1 MIRAVGIVCKPIKEM
16 VATVVPPL
24 IAWLHERKIEVHVDV
39 ETQGCVELKVPC
51 IAREAM
57 GEKVDLLIVL
67 GGDGTLLAAARALR
81 AHNVPI
87 LAVNLGSLGFLTTI
101 TLDQLYHILKQP
113 PEGHIDATDR
123 LALRG
128 QI

>member
-51 IAREAM
+51 IAR
-57 GEKVDLLIVL
+57 
-67 GGDGTLLAAARALR
+67 DGRKGR
-81 AHNVPI
+81 
-87 LAVNLGSLGFLTTI
+87 SS
-101 TLDQLYHILKQP
+101 
-113 PEGHIDATDR
+113 DR
-123 LALRG
+123 PRR
-128 QI
+128 